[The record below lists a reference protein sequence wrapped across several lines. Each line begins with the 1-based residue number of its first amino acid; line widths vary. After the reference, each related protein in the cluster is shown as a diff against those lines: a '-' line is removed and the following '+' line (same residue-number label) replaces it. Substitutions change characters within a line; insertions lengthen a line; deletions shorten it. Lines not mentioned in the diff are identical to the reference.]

1 MKTVTS
7 LDWRKRFAKRTDHM
21 KRTAVRELLKLT
33 AQPGM
38 ILFAGGLPA
47 PEFFPIQ
54 RAKAAAQWVLTD
66 FGKQALQYRETEGVA
81 ELRDWI
87 ARRFSCSAHET
98 GRRTGVPPVQHL
110 RTPDTIDRRQALSC
124 EVHGSN
130 TSKCFS
136 GKSHFQ
142 LDRSRVVITSGGQQ
156 ALDLIGR
163 VLLNENDKVA
173 VENPTYLALLSAW
186 RRLGVQFLPVSSDN
200 DGMRVNELEAVLQG
214 RPKLVYSVPTFQNPQ
229 GTTLGLERRL
239 QLVELLREY
248 DVGLVEDDPY
258 SELRYSGAAMPTILE
273 LDAKQQWS
281 DRQDGNVIYVGTF
294 SKVLMPGLRVG
305 WIIAPEEVIE
315 RIVRAKQAAD
325 LHTSTL
331 SQHIAWELAR
341 DGFLNEHIPLL
352 QRAYRE
358 RRDVMVASLEK
369 HFPTETSWTR
379 PDGGMFLMVT
389 LPKAFDAFDA
399 LKEALKH
406 HVAFVPGE
414 EFHLQGLGRKT
425 FRLNFSNAQPG
436 LIEEGVKRLGKVLK
450 QMIAR

>member
-1 MKTVTS
+1 M
-7 LDWRKRFAKRTDHM
+7 
-21 KRTAVRELLKLT
+21 
-33 AQPGM
+33 
-38 ILFAGGLPA
+38 LF
-47 PEFFPIQ
+47 
-54 RAKAAAQWVLTD
+54 
-66 FGKQALQYRETEGVA
+66 
-81 ELRDWI
+81 
-87 ARRFSCSAHET
+87 
-98 GRRTGVPPVQHL
+98 
-110 RTPDTIDRRQALSC
+110 
-124 EVHGSN
+124 
-130 TSKCFS
+130 

-281 DRQDGNVIYVGTF
+281 DRLDGNVIYVGTF

-358 RRDVMVASLEK
+358 RRDVMVASL
-369 HFPTETSWTR
+369 
-379 PDGGMFLMVT
+379 
-389 LPKAFDAFDA
+389 
-399 LKEALKH
+399 
-406 HVAFVPGE
+406 
-414 EFHLQGLGRKT
+414 
-425 FRLNFSNAQPG
+425 
-436 LIEEGVKRLGKVLK
+436 
-450 QMIAR
+450 